1 MTKAKHKSRLKWQ
14 FTWSSGRSIMLL
26 IGCSSV
32 EPVQDVE
39 VAMIQSSSTPLQSNR
54 PKHRLSSFSPS
65 ISLFVVDG
73 FWECCSLVLFWSRT
87 VSAVAPPEHQHKA
100 RVGGQTRPSPQLHQ
114 TNVTAAQLH
123 TYLHTQPHTH
133 SAQKNFTTTPSHSYP
148 SFSIPTQAYFYI
160 YREKHKKSNV
170 YMI

>member
-39 VAMIQSSSTPLQSNR
+39 VAMIESSSTPLQSNC

-123 TYLHTQPHTH
+123 TYLHTQSVTH
-133 SAQKNFTTTPSHSYP
+133 SLRAKELYYHSL
-148 SFSIPTQAYFYI
+148 SFIPLILYTNASVFLHLQ
-160 YREKHKKSNV
+160 RET
-170 YMI
+170 